1 MHRRMGL
8 TVAAV
13 VLSLTLGVLVGLVIH
28 TGMQQRADRDPTPS
42 SPAVTGT
49 VADERTEASD
59 PADGVVPGESSDAE
73 SAPADTGPPAGAVPV
88 DDTGTSRS
96 EPPVTSTRTVT
107 VTPSGTATSAAR
119 TSPATSTART
129 SSPTGRTTTSSSRQ
143 LTIVRTTVTAGT
155 SASGTRSLGTGA
167 TTGTAGTTPATTSA
181 AAPSPHPGKDSPD
194 GRCSKLGEKSSTA
207 SGATLYCQ
215 HDQQDGTLRWRAVTD
230 GGGCLNRTMTGI
242 GLDGHRYACRIGAG
256 GLNHWVRVG

>member
-49 VADERTEASD
+49 VAGESTEASD
-59 PADGVVPGESSDAE
+59 PADGEVSGESSDAGTAAADT
-73 SAPADTGPPAGAVPV
+73 APAAGAVPV
-88 DDTGTSRS
+88 DDTGASTSV
-96 EPPVTSTRTVT
+96 PPVTSTRTVT
-107 VTPSGTATSAAR
+107 VTPSGTATATAR

-129 SSPTGRTTTSSSRQ
+129 SSPTGRTTASSSRRP
-143 LTIVRTTVTAGT
+143 TIVRTTVTAGT
-155 SASGTRSLGTGA
+155 STSGTRSTG
-167 TTGTAGTTPATTSA
+167 TTGSTPATTSA
-181 AAPSPHPGKDSPD
+181 AAPSPHPGADSP
-194 GRCSKLGEKSSTA
+194 GGKCSTLGQKSSTA
-207 SGATLYCQ
+207 SGATVFCQ
-215 HDQQDGTLRWRAVTD
+215 HDQQDGTLRWRAVTA

-242 GLDGHRYACRIGAG
+242 GLDGHRYACREGAG